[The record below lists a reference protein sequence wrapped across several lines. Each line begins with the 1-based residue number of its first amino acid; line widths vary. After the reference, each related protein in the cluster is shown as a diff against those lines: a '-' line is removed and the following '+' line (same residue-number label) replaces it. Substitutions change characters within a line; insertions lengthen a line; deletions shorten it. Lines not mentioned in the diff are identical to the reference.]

1 MTMMA
6 RASSN
11 TCRGAARAKGV
22 ATMRLVSFL
31 LIGLCAGWLAG
42 KFTHGRGFG
51 LWGNLV
57 IGVVG
62 AIVGG
67 FLLGILGF
75 ASHSLLADLITAT
88 VGAMALLA
96 VLRASVGANG
106 RGGRR
111 RR

>member
-1 MTMMA
+1 
-6 RASSN
+6 
-11 TCRGAARAKGV
+11 
-22 ATMRLVSFL
+22 MRLISFL

-42 KFTHGRGFG
+42 RFTQGKGFG

-62 AIVGG
+62 AVLGG

-75 ASHSLLADLITAT
+75 GSHSMLADLITAT
-88 VGAMALLA
+88 VGAMVLLA
-96 VLRASVGANG
+96 VLRATIGAN
-106 RGGRR
+106 GGRR

>member
-1 MTMMA
+1 
-6 RASSN
+6 
-11 TCRGAARAKGV
+11 
-22 ATMRLVSFL
+22 MRLVSFL

-42 KFTHGRGFG
+42 RFTQGKGFG

-62 AIVGG
+62 AVIGG

-75 ASHSLLADLITAT
+75 ASHTLLADLITAT

-96 VLRASVGANG
+96 VLRASVGAT
-106 RGGRR
+106 GGRR